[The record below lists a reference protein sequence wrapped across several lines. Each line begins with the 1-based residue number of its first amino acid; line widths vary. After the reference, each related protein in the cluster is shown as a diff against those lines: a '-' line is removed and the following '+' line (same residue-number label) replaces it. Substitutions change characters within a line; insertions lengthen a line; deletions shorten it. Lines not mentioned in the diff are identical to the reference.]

1 MLLSNFP
8 VLIADGYFPGLI
20 ADGYFLKYN
29 LTTYIVVN

>member
-29 LTTYIVVN
+29 LTTYILVN

>member
-8 VLIADGYFPGLI
+8 VLIADGYFTGLI

-29 LTTYIVVN
+29 LTTYIVIN